1 MENKLTTIDKF
12 LETFSGKGI
21 DSFDAH
27 QAVAVIKTACSK
39 IPADGE
45 YDPAIIGKRIGEYVH
60 AIMECGKLLASLGM
74 AEKFQETE
82 VEKAQAIAA
91 LERAPQKGYTTAQ
104 DKKFYAQMDE
114 DYLREKQ
121 KLVEIQGAITYI
133 ENYRT
138 SLDKAHLHCKKI
150 IDRSFTEERFA
161 NDHERYSASE
171 SRKEISWVNDD
182 DLK

>member
-1 MENKLTTIDKF
+1 MEHRTTIDKYI
-12 LETFSGKGI
+12 ETFSGKGI

-27 QAVAVIKTACSK
+27 RAVSVIKAACGK

-45 YDPAIIGKRIGEYVH
+45 YDPAIIGNRIGEYVH

-82 VEKAQAIAA
+82 AEKEQARAA
-91 LERAPQKGYTTAQ
+91 LERAPLKGFTTSQ
-104 DKKFYAQMDE
+104 DKKLYAQMDV
-114 DYLREKQ
+114 DYLKEKQ
-121 KLVEIQGAITYI
+121 KLIEIQGAITYI

-171 SRKEISWVNDD
+171 SKKDISWVNDD

>member
-1 MENKLTTIDKF
+1 MDNKTTIDKY
-12 LETFSGKGI
+12 LETFSSKGI
-21 DSFDAH
+21 DGSDANR
-27 QAVAVIKTACSK
+27 AVGVIKSACGK

-45 YDPAIIGKRIGEYVH
+45 YDPAIIGNRIGEYVH

-82 VEKAQAIAA
+82 VEKEQAMAA
-91 LERAPQKGYTTAQ
+91 LERAPLKGFTTSQ
-104 DKKFYAQMDE
+104 DKKLYSQMDA
-114 DYLREKQ
+114 DYIKEKT
-121 KLVEIQGAITYI
+121 KLVEIQGAIEYI

-171 SRKEISWVNDD
+171 SKKDITWVNDD